1 MYKQYDSMHDIT
13 RVGGEGG
20 SQVNVTMT
28 LFWQE
33 LKI

>member
-1 MYKQYDSMHDIT
+1 MHDIT
-13 RVGGEGG
+13 RVGGGGGGGGGGG

-28 LFWQE
+28 LFWKE